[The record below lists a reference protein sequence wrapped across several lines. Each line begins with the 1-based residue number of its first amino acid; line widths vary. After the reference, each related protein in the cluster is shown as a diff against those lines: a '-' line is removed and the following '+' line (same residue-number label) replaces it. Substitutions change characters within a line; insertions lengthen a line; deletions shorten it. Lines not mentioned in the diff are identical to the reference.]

1 MQTAASRSGEPV
13 SHALATLLID
23 SRCRLGEGILWCS
36 RRSVLYW
43 VDILACEL
51 WRHDPSSGHTHA
63 WTLPEPLGCIGL
75 GEDGRLLLGLAKGLH
90 ACDVEAQLDA
100 RNLRIEKLAD
110 VEAGDPMTR
119 INDGRADRDGGFVF
133 GTKSEHPDGRR
144 AGRWYQYTAM
154 HELRE
159 LALPQAAIP
168 NSICFDAFGTRLYFC
183 DSVEPRIMT
192 CLYHAASA
200 RVSDVRVFAEL
211 RTPGAEPDG
220 SIVDAEGA
228 LWNAQWG
235 AGQVVRYLADGRID
249 RVVQVPASQPSCC
262 VLRGDSLYVTSA
274 RVGLSDAQLAAQP
287 GAGGVFV
294 HRAGRA
300 LARAEDRVRLP

>member
-1 MQTAASRSGEPV
+1 MARLDDVTLVAQE
-13 SHALATLLID
+13 TLLA
-23 SRCRLGEGILWCS
+23 
-36 RRSVLYW
+36 V
-43 VDILACEL
+43 
-51 WRHDPSSGHTHA
+51 WRKAALFDP
-63 WTLPEPLGCIGL
+63 
-75 GEDGRLLLGLAKGLH
+75 AK
-90 ACDVEAQLDA
+90 ASASTWIATIA

-154 HELRE
+154 HGLRE

-168 NSICFDAFGTRLYFC
+168 NSICFDASGTRLYFC

-287 GAGGVFV
+287 GAGGVER
-294 HRAGRA
+294 HAP
-300 LARAEDRVRLP
+300 LARAHPAEGAAELGLDRPLYRREYDRPTER